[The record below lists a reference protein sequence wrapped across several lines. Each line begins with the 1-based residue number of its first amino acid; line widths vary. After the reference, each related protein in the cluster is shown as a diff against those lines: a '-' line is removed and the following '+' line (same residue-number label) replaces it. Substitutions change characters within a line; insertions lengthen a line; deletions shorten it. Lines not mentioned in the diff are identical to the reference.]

1 MNKVI
6 KYVWIDILQHK
17 IVLAYTVFLLLVSAT
32 LFSMDSNPSKALM
45 SLLNI
50 VLMIVPLISLVF
62 TTIHF
67 YNSYE
72 FIELLLAQPIH
83 RTKLLISEY
92 AGVAS
97 SLVTAY
103 LVGVG
108 IPVLLFVADATGIA
122 LLLAGVALTLIFV
135 ALAFL
140 ASVCTRDKA
149 KGIGLALL
157 LWFYFSVL
165 YDGLVLLILFSFS
178 DYPLEKA
185 MLVLTT
191 LNPIDLARIF
201 ILLRM
206 DIAALMGYTGALYES
221 FFGSAVGSIYALT
234 VLVLW
239 TILPIWW
246 AVRVFSKKDL

>member
-122 LLLAGVALTLIFV
+122 LLLAGLALTLIFV

>member
-1 MNKVI
+1 MIKVI
-6 KYVWIDILQHK
+6 KYVWLDILQNR
-17 IVLAYTVFLLLVSAT
+17 IVLAYTVFLLVVSAT
-32 LFSMDSNPSKALM
+32 LFGMETNPGKGLM

-50 VLMIVPLISLVF
+50 VLMVVPLISLIF

-72 FIELLLAQPIH
+72 FIELLLAQPIN
-83 RTKLLISEY
+83 RSKLLLSEFS
-92 AGVAS
+92 GVAS
-97 SLVTAY
+97 SLVTAF

-108 IPVLLFVADATGIA
+108 GPVLYYAPGATGAA
-122 LLLAGVALTLIFV
+122 LLAAGVALTLVFV

-157 LWFYFSVL
+157 IWFYFGLL
-165 YDGLVLLILFSFS
+165 YDGLVLTILFTFS

-191 LNPIDLARIF
+191 LNPVDLARIF
-201 ILLRM
+201 IMLQM
-206 DIAALMGYTGALYES
+206 DVSALMGFTGALYQE
-221 FFGSAVGSIYALT
+221 FFGCAAGSLYALG
-234 VLVLW
+234 VMLIWIVV
-239 TILPIWW
+239 PIWA
-246 AVRVFSKKDL
+246 AVRVFCKKDL

>member
-1 MNKVI
+1 MAKVI
-6 KYVWIDILQHK
+6 KYVWIDILQNR

-32 LFSMDSNPSKALM
+32 LFGMESNAAKGLM

-50 VLMIVPLISLVF
+50 VLMVVPLISLIF

-72 FIELLLAQPIH
+72 FIELLLAQPIN
-83 RTKLLISEY
+83 RTKLLLSEF

-97 SLVTAY
+97 SLVTAF

-108 IPVLLFVADATGIA
+108 GPVLVYAADGTGAA
-122 LLLAGVALTLIFV
+122 LLAAGVALTLIFT

-157 LWFYFSVL
+157 LWAYFSLL
-165 YDGLVLLILFSFS
+165 YDGLVLSILFGFS

-201 ILLRM
+201 IMLQM
-206 DIAALMGYTGALYES
+206 DVSALMGYTGALYQE
-221 FFGSAVGSIYALT
+221 FFGSALGSIYSLAVMAVWV
-234 VLVLW
+234 VLPVW
-239 TILPIWW
+239 G
-246 AVRVFSKKDL
+246 AVRVFRKKDL

>member
-1 MNKVI
+1 MNKII
-6 KYVWIDILQHK
+6 KYVWLDILQNR
-17 IVLAYTVFLLLVSAT
+17 IVIAYTLFLLVVSAT
-32 LFSMDSNPSKALM
+32 LFGLEDNPSKGLM

-50 VLMIVPLISLVF
+50 VLMVVPLLSLIF

-72 FIELLLAQPIH
+72 FIELMLAQPIH
-83 RTKLLISEY
+83 RSKLLLSEF

-97 SLVTAY
+97 SLVTAF

-108 IPVLLFVADATGIA
+108 GPVLFFAAGPTGAA
-122 LLLAGVALTLIFV
+122 LLAAGILLTLIFV

-140 ASVCTRDKA
+140 ASVWTRDKA

-157 LWFYFSVL
+157 IWFYFALL
-165 YDGLVLLILFSFS
+165 YDGLVLTILFTFS

-191 LNPIDLARIF
+191 LNPVDLARIF
-201 ILLRM
+201 IMLQM
-206 DIAALMGYTGALYES
+206 DISALMGYTGALYQE
-221 FFGSAVGSIYALT
+221 FFGSLMGSVYALS
-234 VLVLW
+234 VMAVW
-239 TILPIWW
+239 IVLPIWGM
-246 AVRVFSKKDL
+246 VRVFARKDL

>member
-6 KYVWIDILQHK
+6 KYVWLDILQNR
-17 IVLAYTVFLLLVSAT
+17 IVLAYTLFLLIVSAT
-32 LFSMDSNPSKALM
+32 LFGMESNASKGLM

-50 VLMIVPLISLVF
+50 VLMVVPLISLVF

-72 FIELLLAQPIH
+72 FIELLLAQPIN
-83 RTKLLISEY
+83 RTRLLISEF

-97 SLVTAY
+97 SLVTAF

-108 IPVLLFVADATGIA
+108 APVIIYASGPTGIA
-122 LLLAGVALTLIFV
+122 LLAAGVALTVIFV

-140 ASVCTRDKA
+140 ASVYTRDKA

-157 LWFYFSVL
+157 IWLYFAL
-165 YDGLVLLILFSFS
+165 IYDGLVLSLLFTFS

-185 MLVLTT
+185 FLVMTT
-191 LNPIDLARIF
+191 MNPIDLARIF
-201 ILLRM
+201 IMLQM
-206 DIAALMGYTGALYES
+206 DVSALMGYTGALYQE
-221 FFGSAVGSIYALT
+221 FFGSAAGSVYSL
-234 VLVLW
+234 LVLL
-239 TILPIWW
+239 IW
-246 AVRVFSKKDL
+246 AVVPVWLAVRIFCKKDL